1 MLVQV
6 EARPLQVQTELLPL
20 ERVDVPGGRV
30 TVAVDHTALA
40 LTTET
45 QAGPLQHHN
54 LYSHSQQDNL
64 GHFKTD
70 SKRMF
75 ERITQIKI

>member
-1 MLVQV
+1 MLVEV
-6 EARPLQVQTELLPL
+6 EARRLQVQSELLPL